1 MIKRS
6 LITGALLAGLA
17 VVLGAYGAHGLKN
30 ALGPEHLS
38 QVQSFDTAARYQ
50 MYHAFALLILG
61 ILAKL
66 FGESRLLNAAY
77 SCFVIGIVLFSGSLY
92 LLSTRSITGLEWS
105 WLGPVTPLGGLF
117 FILGWILLTLSIVRK
132 K

>member
-6 LITGALLAGLA
+6 LITGALLACLA
-17 VVLGAYGAHGLKN
+17 VILGAYGAHGLKN
-30 ALGPEHLS
+30 ALGPEHIS

-50 MYHAFALLILG
+50 MYHAFALIVLG
-61 ILAKL
+61 IIMKL
-66 FGESRLLNAAY
+66 FGESRLLNGAY
-77 SCFVIGIVLFSGSLY
+77 TCFVIGILLFSGSLY
-92 LLSTRSITGLEWS
+92 LLSTRSITGLEWP

-117 FILGWILLTLSIVRK
+117 FILGWVFFAVAIIRK